1 MKTKTNVAESGNKAA
16 VIHRQTTCAA
26 ALEAAAAAAAT
37 GIRSQE
43 KWIPFL
49 CLLSSAADER
59 SSDAGSRES
68 AMIKEEGRVIRRQQ
82 RTSGAEVAFPHQE
95 KRSPLLQSE
104 CSCTPSLTG
113 KLMLRSK
120 EGAREGAEAG
130 DQEKR
135 EGETATAASLFI
147 CSSLIHTCS
156 SPVTRDSLSL
166 SFRSSSSLL
175 PSSLHVTRHDARE
188 ERSSRDPIKRRKNR
202 DKRDSSPSSASFAVE
217 SLDRRRSPH
226 QLASTAKAVACLSL
240 FPFQPQCTLKG
251 TTRERE

>member
-1 MKTKTNVAESGNKAA
+1 MQTKTNVAESGSKAA

-26 ALEAAAAAAAT
+26 ALEAAAAAAT

-130 DQEKR
+130 DQE
-135 EGETATAASLFI
+135 EGGRRRLLLPYSYALL
-147 CSSLIHTCS
+147 SSIHAV
-156 SPVTRDSLSL
+156 PLSL
-166 SFRSSSSLL
+166 AILFPFLSALLL
-175 PSSLHVTRHDARE
+175 PFFPRLFTSRGMTRE
-188 ERSSRDPIKRRKNR
+188 KRDPLEIRSKGGKTET
-202 DKRDSSPSSASFAVE
+202 KGTHHHHLPHSPSS
-217 SLDRRRSPH
+217 H
-226 QLASTAKAVACLSL
+226 
-240 FPFQPQCTLKG
+240 
-251 TTRERE
+251 